1 MQVACKKIEIN
12 GEAPDTSVM
21 ELPETKAE
29 LLDQTRERTMW
40 TRSILST
47 NSRSFK
53 SHHQTQEQNLDGNS
67 RYYALNS

>member
-12 GEAPDTSVM
+12 GEALDTLVM

-40 TRSILST
+40 T
-47 NSRSFK
+47 
-53 SHHQTQEQNLDGNS
+53 
-67 RYYALNS
+67 